1 MNNIIMIKKTK
12 KLNSIYNF
20 SNKIFKIIINNKS
33 ILFRNVIMSREK
45 GYIKEIEKTF
55 ENVEKLLSGMMKDR
69 SVPRNIKRIAQEG
82 INELHKE
89 NETPGVIS
97 SNVIYL
103 VDDLSQDPNI
113 PFHARTTI
121 YRILSLLEN
130 IKD

>member
-1 MNNIIMIKKTK
+1 MTRGKE
-12 KLNSIYNF
+12 
-20 SNKIFKIIINNKS
+20 FKD
-33 ILFRNVIMSREK
+33 
-45 GYIKEIEKTF
+45 EIEKAF
-55 ENVEKLLSGMMKDR
+55 SNVEKLLNGMMKDR
-69 SVPRNIKRIAQEG
+69 SVPRNIKRVAQES
-82 INELHKE
+82 ISELSRE
-89 NETPGVIS
+89 DETPGVIA

>member
-1 MNNIIMIKKTK
+1 MARGEEFT
-12 KLNSIYNF
+12 
-20 SNKIFKIIINNKS
+20 
-33 ILFRNVIMSREK
+33 E
-45 GYIKEIEKTF
+45 EIEEAF
-55 ENVEKLLSGMMKDR
+55 SNVEKLLNGMMKDR

-82 INELHKE
+82 INELSKE
-89 NETPGVIS
+89 DETPGVIA